1 MPERCSKFAEKLKGL
16 KDSQLC
22 EMFCMS
28 GIFPLVMM
36 LGDLLKRKGSE
47 RTRCEV
53 GGCLRFVVKLQGSLR
68 SALDE

>member
-47 RTRCEV
+47 RTRCGV
-53 GGCLRFVVKLQGSLR
+53 
-68 SALDE
+68 